1 MSAPFHS
8 HRRGGTEEDRRI
20 YVYRND
26 EEVLKLCRD
35 ALRDFHDLAW
45 SSNVV
50 ESVTPEGDKA
60 GTEVGA
66 KRVLNNAFHETL
78 HILDDDGRYIKYSI
92 DDGPGPVAKDAVVD
106 YFGEV
111 RVFPVTVPADSGQ
124 SVVVW
129 TSSWAS
135 ESGGVHEFC
144 DPMYRALLA
153 DMKSHFG

>member
-1 MSAPFHS
+1 MGCYNA
-8 HRRGGTEEDRRI
+8 T
-20 YVYRND
+20 
-26 EEVLKLCRD
+26 VLNASPD
-35 ALRDFHDLAW
+35 TVWNALRDFHDLSW

-106 YFGEV
+106 YFGEI
-111 RVFPVTVPADSGQ
+111 RVLPVTVPADSDQ

-129 TSSWAS
+129 SSSWAS
-135 ESGGVHEFC
+135 ENGGVHEFC
-144 DPMYRALLA
+144 DPIYRALLT
-153 DMKSHFG
+153 DMKGHFG